1 MERISGEGRDLSDIS
16 TVLAAS
22 CPGAVVTEH
31 EAFGELT
38 VEIVPD
44 RLLDVGR
51 ALAGPPTS
59 FRLLT
64 DVACADFPDAPGRF
78 RLAYSLYSLETGAR
92 LRLRV
97 WAGAEDPQVD
107 SVTSV
112 WPTANWHE
120 REVYDLMGVRFRGHP
135 DLARI
140 MMPDD
145 WDGHP
150 LRKDY
155 PLGGEEVTFTD
166 AV

>member
-1 MERISGEGRDLSDIS
+1 M
-16 TVLAAS
+16 AQ
-22 CPGAVVTEH
+22 H
-31 EAFGELT
+31 EAFGEETL
-38 VEIVPD
+38 EIVPEQ
-44 RLLDVGR
+44 LLDVAR
-51 ALAGPPTS
+51 VLAAPPTS
-59 FRLLT
+59 FRLLS
-64 DVACADFPDAPGRF
+64 DVTCADFPDQPGRF
-78 RLAYSLYSLETGAR
+78 RLAYQLYSLESGAR

-97 WAGAEDPQVD
+97 WAGAENPEVD

-145 WDGHP
+145 WVGPP

-155 PLGGEEVTFTD
+155 PLGGEEGTFTD

>member
-1 MERISGEGRDLSDIS
+1 MERIPGEGRGLSDIS
-16 TVLAAS
+16 IVLAAS
-22 CPGAVVTEH
+22 CPGAVVTEI

-38 VEIVPD
+38 VEIARD
-44 RLLDVGR
+44 RLLEVAR
-51 ALAGPPTS
+51 ALSGPPTA
-59 FRLLT
+59 FRLLS
-64 DVACADFPDAPGRF
+64 DVTCADFPDEPGRF
-78 RLAYSLYSLETGAR
+78 RLAYSMYSFESGAR

-97 WAGAEDPQVD
+97 WAGAEDPEVD

-145 WDGHP
+145 WVGHP

-155 PLGGEEVTFTD
+155 PLGGEEVTFSD

>member
-1 MERISGEGRDLSDIS
+1 MERAAGEGRVLSDIS
-16 TVLAAS
+16 LVIAAT
-22 CPGAVVTEH
+22 CQGAVVAEY
-31 EAFGELT
+31 EAFGEVT
-38 VEIVPD
+38 VEIVKEQ
-44 RLLDVGR
+44 LLDVAR
-51 ALAGPPTS
+51 VLAARPTS
-59 FRLLT
+59 FRLLS
-64 DVACADFPDAPGRF
+64 DVSCVDFPDEPGRF
-78 RLAYSLYSLETGAR
+78 RLAYQLYSLETGAR

-97 WAGAEDPQVD
+97 WAGAENPEVD

-155 PLGGEEVTFTD
+155 PLGGEEVTFSD

>member
-1 MERISGEGRDLSDIS
+1 MERAAGEGHGLSDIS
-16 TVLAAS
+16 LVIAATLQD
-22 CPGAVVTEH
+22 AVVTEH

-38 VEIVPD
+38 VEVVPA
-44 RLLDVGR
+44 RLLEVAR
-51 ALAGPPTS
+51 VLAAPPTA
-59 FRLLT
+59 FRLLS
-64 DVACADFPDAPGRF
+64 DVTCADFPDQPGRF
-78 RLAYSLYSLETGAR
+78 RLAYNLYSLETGAR

-97 WAGAEDPQVD
+97 WAGAENPEVD